1 MVLSAQAIAAM
12 AAVKRVHFLNEGAIR
27 SNKSIGDAAGLKH
40 LGVHLT
46 TVQPGH
52 RSTEY
57 HFHHYE
63 EECVYV
69 LSGSGTVVIGE
80 QTQKIGPGDF
90 MGHALDH
97 VAHEMI
103 NDGTEP
109 MVYIG
114 MSAPQGVDI
123 VEYPDSDKVSSSVG
137 APPNTKRYIFKKG
150 TQVEYFEGDKDA

>member
-90 MGHALDH
+90 MGHAPDH

-109 MVYIG
+109 LVCLVIG
-114 MSAPQGVDI
+114 QRLTQDISDYPRKGKRLYRHSGARRLVDI
-123 VEYPDSDKVSSSVG
+123 EAIQK
-137 APPNTKRYIFKKG
+137 A
-150 TQVEYFEGDKDA
+150 